1 MPSRTISRHLAPS
14 HRLVAASLALAIAA
28 LFDVSAGIASFGVA
42 GRTATISGMKLSWS
56 STFLAA
62 ALGVAACSDDPADLA
77 GEYSASI
84 TLRDNG
90 CNLAGWQVGST
101 SSAIPVSI
109 TQSGDTASASVGGL
123 AALALELTLGGAI
136 FTGSVSSN
144 DFELRVVGTQ
154 PQTTGNCTFTY
165 DGELSGTLSGD
176 SISGK
181 LSFTTATNN
190 NSDCA
195 PIKTCVSFQD
205 FAASRPPR

>member
-1 MPSRTISRHLAPS
+1 VGGA
-14 HRLVAASLALAIAA
+14 HRCVAASLAITA
-28 LFDVSAGIASFGVA
+28 LFDVSAGVVSFGFSGVVA
-42 GRTATISGMKLSWS
+42 RMPSMKLSRF

-62 ALGVAACSDDPADLA
+62 TLGFAACSDDPVDLA

-144 DFELRVVGTQ
+144 AFDLRVVGTQ
-154 PQTTGNCTFTY
+154 PRTTGNCTFTY
-165 DGELSGTLSGD
+165 DGELSGSLSGD

-190 NSDCA
+190 NSDCT
-195 PIKTCVSFQD
+195 PIKACVSFQD